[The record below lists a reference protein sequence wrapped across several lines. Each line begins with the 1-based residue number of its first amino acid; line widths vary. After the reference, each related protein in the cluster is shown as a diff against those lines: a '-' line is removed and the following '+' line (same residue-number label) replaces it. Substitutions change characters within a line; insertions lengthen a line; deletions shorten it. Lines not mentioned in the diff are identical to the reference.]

1 MIKFKRI
8 TEEIK
13 INKGKYKYNHK
24 LGVVALVYKPRLR
37 QEDCQ
42 FERKRITSLFC
53 PALLISQRNCVVS
66 GPPVRRSW
74 ASGVTLCSLSPFLST
89 PPTAVPEPSQARIP
103 VPCTASSQATLQPE
117 EDILY
122 QWRQRRKLEQ
132 ARGAEGDGTWV
143 LPWTPALT
151 TQVSWR
157 REPNSGKGHLKVT
170 EDLPALPSC
179 LRYLFLSTDS
189 SCSCSESWFPGDPA

>member
-1 MIKFKRI
+1 MIKFNRI

-13 INKGKYKYNHK
+13 TNKEIYKYNHK
-24 LGVVALVYKPRLR
+24 LGIMTLVCKPRLR
-37 QEDCQ
+37 SKIAR
-42 FERKRITSLFC
+42 ERESQASSAPPFF
-53 PALLISQRNCVVS
+53 ISQRNCVVS
-66 GPPVRRSW
+66 GPPVRRIW

-103 VPCTASSQATLQPE
+103 VPSTASSQATLQPE

-143 LPWTPALT
+143 LPRTPALA

-157 REPNSGKGHLKVT
+157 RDPNSGKG
-170 EDLPALPSC
+170 PSSSS
-179 LRYLFLSTDS
+179 FLSHIPLS
-189 SCSCSESWFPGDPA
+189 VYRLLLLLQ